1 MSSSRG
7 SSARLAAACTARAV
21 ACRRRRLAKRTVVT
35 SRRRLA
41 GHSLNNY
48 FHHYWQTGWTGT
60 DEGRLGLG
68 LMKDKTVRTC
78 QGLSMPRP
86 TQAPAQG
93 AEDGRRCRAL
103 EIALL
108 CRGRGFFRGHNR
120 QTLHDWN
127 PSQMESLSMSPSK
140 PGCLVQCFY
149 CVPKAPNCSAHRR
162 TLSTRWK
169 EPNVD
174 RLLPLSR

>member
-1 MSSSRG
+1 
-7 SSARLAAACTARAV
+7 
-21 ACRRRRLAKRTVVT
+21 
-35 SRRRLA
+35 
-41 GHSLNNY
+41 
-48 FHHYWQTGWTGT
+48 
-60 DEGRLGLG
+60 
-68 LMKDKTVRTC
+68 
-78 QGLSMPRP
+78 MPRP

-140 PGCLVQCFY
+140 PGCLVIWIGQFAL
-149 CVPKAPNCSAHRR
+149 VVSAFIACLKPQTVQPTAERCQR
-162 TLSTRWK
+162 AGK
-169 EPNVD
+169 NQM
-174 RLLPLSR
+174 